1 MKPSSASFIAA
12 LTLALFVKFSS
23 QLKHHL
29 VLTNDHRMYFSVSSF
44 GYIMGGRL
52 DVIVQN
58 LTLWPDPSEDIRT
71 EPQYGFVLIKTDQT
85 KNPFMD
91 NPGDER
97 RSCMLNMPKSYFSH
111 DLITFSLIPDTRKV
125 LVRCTDGKNYPSIRS
140 LAYNPHQSHEKSHG
154 SYIHVRNKRA
164 ALNESSPTPSQAS
177 LNRLVMNSDDD
188 DLMVQPES
196 KTKDTTSL
204 QACAGI
210 SDLPLVVYTDDMGRR
225 SYAFNFSMFV
235 RSESEE
241 GFYYLTFNNCKGR
254 SKIPYAHRDGV
265 YTPTSFNLSMLI
277 HETNYPEN
285 YLSAGAMPLPQMYF
299 VLSVMFFLI
308 GCIWVN
314 FIARQKESAF
324 KIHYLMT
331 TLVFAKSCSLLFHGI
346 NYHYIALDGQPVV
359 TWAYIYYATRSLKG
373 ALFFITLALIGSGWS
388 FIKHILSEKDKK
400 IILVIV
406 GLQIIAHIAEIVLD
420 ESTEGEASNEF
431 WSDLCSLVD
440 LFSCVVILYPITW
453 SVRHLEEASKT
464 DGKAAIN
471 LRKLELFKKFYIM
484 STIYIYVTRILA
496 FIFLSMLSY
505 RYAWLAELVSEFATL
520 IYFIVTGYYFQ
531 PMPTNPYLLL
541 SSEAN
546 DFEEDILFSL
556 DAHEMSQSRLDSA
569 NGAFNDSDKDNLL
582 KDGERRVVRRNVEE
596 VV

>member
-1 MKPSSASFIAA
+1 MKLLSNSLLVFLSIALFWRTSAS
-12 LTLALFVKFSS
+12 
-23 QLKHHL
+23 LKHHL

-44 GYIMGGRL
+44 GYVLGGHL

-85 KNPFMD
+85 RNPFME

-97 RSCMLNMPKSYFSH
+97 GGKSCMLNKPKSYFSH
-111 DLITFSLIPDTRKV
+111 DLITFSIVPDKAKI
-125 LVRCTDGKNYPSIRS
+125 LVRCTGDKNFPSIRS
-140 LAYNPHQSHEKSHG
+140 LPHSSRSDHDKLYSAYVHN
-154 SYIHVRNKRA
+154 RDKRA
-164 ALNESSPTPSQAS
+164 ALNESSVPPISSIDRIIKQDEGEYPET
-177 LNRLVMNSDDD
+177 RLRTGI
-188 DLMVQPES
+188 DLQPCPGVE
-196 KTKDTTSL
+196 
-204 QACAGI
+204 
-210 SDLPLVVYTDDMGRR
+210 DLPLIIYTDDMGRR
-225 SYAFNFSMFV
+225 SYAFNFSMLV
-235 RSESEE
+235 RSEDEE

-254 SKIPYAHRDGV
+254 SKSPYVNMAAHRNGV
-265 YTPTSFNLSMLI
+265 YTPTRFNLSMKI
-277 HETNYPEN
+277 YETNYPEN

-331 TLVFAKSCSLLFHGI
+331 ILVFAKSCSLLFHGI
-346 NYHYIALDGQPVV
+346 NYHYIALNGQPVV

-373 ALFFITLALIGSGWS
+373 ALFFITLTLIGSGWS
-388 FIKHILSEKDKK
+388 FIKHILSERDKK
-400 IILVIV
+400 MILIIV

-431 WSDLCSLVD
+431 WSQLCSLVD

-471 LRKLELFKKFYIM
+471 LRKLELFKRFYIM
-484 STIYIYVTRILA
+484 STIYIYITRILA

-520 IYFIVTGYYFQ
+520 VYFIVTGYYFQ

-541 SSEAN
+541 SSEVN
-546 DFEEDILFSL
+546 EFEEDILFSL
-556 DAHEMSQSRLDSA
+556 DAHEMNGTASA
-569 NGAFNDSDKDNLL
+569 DEKNTRDSDHDNLL
-582 KDGERRVVRRNVEE
+582 ENGERRVVRRNVEE
-596 VV
+596 MV

>member
-1 MKPSSASFIAA
+1 MGQSHRTLLTT
-12 LTLALFVKFSS
+12 LTLALLIKCTSS
-23 QLKHHL
+23 LKHHL

-44 GYIMGGRL
+44 GYVLGGRL

-91 NPGDER
+91 NPGDEH
-97 RSCMLNMPKSYFSH
+97 RSCMLNKPQSYFSH
-111 DLITFSLIPDTRKV
+111 DLITFSLIPDTGKV
-125 LVRCTDGKNYPSIRS
+125 LVRCTGDKNFPSIRS
-140 LAYNPHQSHEKSHG
+140 LPHNSREVHERSHS

-164 ALNESSPTPSQAS
+164 ALNDSSTDTPKSS
-177 LNRLVMNSDDD
+177 LNHLVMKSDDLID
-188 DLMVQPES
+188 QPE
-196 KTKDTTSL
+196 TKSRDTTSL
-204 QACAGI
+204 HLCPGVE
-210 SDLPLVVYTDDMGRR
+210 DLSLIIHTDEMGRR
-225 SYAFNFSMFV
+225 SYAFNFSMLI
-235 RSESEE
+235 RKESEE

-254 SKIPYAHRDGV
+254 SKLAYNRPHRDGV
-265 YTPTSFNLSMLI
+265 FTPTSFNLSMLI

-331 TLVFAKSCSLLFHGI
+331 VLVFAKSCSLLFHGI

-471 LRKLELFKKFYIM
+471 LKKLELFKRFYIM
-484 STIYIYVTRILA
+484 STIYIYITRILA

-520 IYFIVTGYYFQ
+520 VYFVVTGYYFQ

-541 SSEAN
+541 SN
-546 DFEEDILFSL
+546 DVNELEEDILFSR
-556 DAHEMSQSRLDSA
+556 DACEMNHSRIDGSSDEIK
-569 NGAFNDSDKDNLL
+569 DSDHDNLL
-582 KDGERRVVRRNVEE
+582 KDGERRIVRRNIEE